1 MKIKAGIIGGAGYT
15 GGETLRLL
23 LLHPNV
29 ELVFIQ
35 SKSQAGKAVTS
46 VHNDCLGLTDLK
58 FTDKINPKIDV
69 LFLCLGHGEARNF
82 LQANTIPER
91 VKIIDL
97 SQDFRHKDNNILQ
110 KRKFV
115 YGLPE
120 LNKNAIKK
128 ADNIANPGCFA
139 TCIQLALLPLAADHQ
154 INSEIHVSAITGSTG
169 AGQSLSETTHFSWRE
184 SNVSPYKIFEH
195 QHLKEITE
203 SLTELQPTF
212 LPQTPKGALSVKTSR
227 KYDLQGSPFR
237 SLGQT
242 GNIHFVPYRG
252 PFTRGIL
259 ATAYL
264 KSSLSAKKATDLY
277 SSFYKSSPFVHIAP
291 FEVDVKQVV
300 NTNNCFLSINKIG
313 TELAIVSAI
322 DNLLKG
328 AAGQAVQN
336 MNLMFG
342 LDESAG
348 LKLKPVAF

>member
-1 MKIKAGIIGGAGYT
+1 MKIKVGIVGGAGYT

-23 LLHPNV
+23 LLHPGAEV
-29 ELVFIQ
+29 IFVH
-35 SKSQAGKAVTS
+35 SKSQGGKTVTS

-58 FTDKINPKIDV
+58 FTDKLNIKVDV
-69 LFLCLGHGEARNF
+69 LFLCLGHGEAKKF
-82 LQANTIPER
+82 LQENDIPVK

-97 SQDFRHKDNNILQ
+97 SQDFRHKVSNTFQ
-110 KRKFV
+110 KRKFD

-120 LNKNAIKK
+120 LNKDAIKK

-139 TCIQLALLPLAADHQ
+139 TCIQLALLPLAKYHN
-154 INSEIHVSAITGSTG
+154 INSEVHVSAITGSTG
-169 AGQSLSETTHFSWRE
+169 AGQSLSETSHFSWRQ
-184 SNVSPYKIFEH
+184 NNISPYKVFEH

-203 SLTELQPTF
+203 SLVQLHPNAK
-212 LPQTPKGALSVKTSR
+212 PYVK
-227 KYDLQGSPFR
+227 
-237 SLGQT
+237 
-242 GNIHFVPYRG
+242 FVPYRG

-259 ATAYL
+259 ATVYL
-264 KSSLSAKKATDLY
+264 KSGMSAKDANDAYAK
-277 SSFYKSSPFVHIAP
+277 FYKSSPFVHVAP

-300 NTNNCFLSINKIG
+300 NTNNCFLSVNKIG

-342 LDESAG
+342 LPEETG